1 MHFAH
6 GLYVTLRPT
15 RDLDE
20 GDTRQLVEEM
30 YSDMRGRGLPLH
42 HAGSSGFDFA
52 AAEWARDAM
61 RDQYVVRIAFSDLPT
76 AVSDEICY
84 AIASWRQERR

>member
-20 GDTRQLVEEM
+20 GDTRQL
-30 YSDMRGRGLPLH
+30 
-42 HAGSSGFDFA
+42 
-52 AAEWARDAM
+52 AEWARDAM

-84 AIASWRQERR
+84 AIASWWQERR